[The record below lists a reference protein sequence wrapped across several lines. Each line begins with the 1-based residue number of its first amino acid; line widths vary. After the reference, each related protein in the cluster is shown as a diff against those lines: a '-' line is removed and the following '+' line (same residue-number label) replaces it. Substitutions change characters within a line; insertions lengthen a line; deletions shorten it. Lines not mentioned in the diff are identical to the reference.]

1 MKIYFIIDSD
11 YKVYPCCDYTED
23 IQPDV
28 DWILGELPDNSNAY
42 EEHGIPLWKYV
53 DGEIVH
59 RTDAEIQADIDAIP
73 VPEPDETTKQINSMK
88 AQMASIAKVETS
100 MMATENY
107 ESGQLL
113 YINDVLYKTTKNIAK
128 GSTIHVNGNVIAT
141 TLTEQ
146 LKAIG
151 G

>member
-1 MKIYFIIDSD
+1 MKMYFDNDWFVKDISD
-11 YKVYPCCDYTED
+11 GFEFF
-23 IQPDV
+23 
-28 DWILGELPDNSNAY
+28 ES
-42 EEHGIPLWKYV
+42 HGIPLWKYV

-59 RTDAEIQADIDAIP
+59 RTNTEIQADIDAIP